1 MLGDEPSRTALPG
14 ARRLRARREDRA
26 VERGRPR
33 CPETRG
39 WRCGAACG
47 RREVHYANEYAD
59 HETDALTDRTP
70 FSGGSGALVRTGLHR
85 GLALRAGIVAL
96 GVGSLVALIGIALGA
111 LPRLAVA
118 LLAVIAWF
126 GWQYSVGPLQLAW
139 RGWGELDNAAL
150 DGLVLPAYGTAVLN
164 GSVAKTLLA
173 CLPLFLV
180 VFANLLATQW
190 PDRRPDAAVGKR
202 TLVTR
207 WSPRRLKLLY
217 VGAVYLAFG
226 TLPVLAGGALP
237 AVVAAASAVV
247 LPVSVWDAAGYT
259 ERRVPFPSVAAMVAL
274 VVVQLLAWCG
284 V

>member
-1 MLGDEPSRTALPG
+1 M
-14 ARRLRARREDRA
+14 
-26 VERGRPR
+26 
-33 CPETRG
+33 
-39 WRCGAACG
+39 
-47 RREVHYANEYAD
+47 
-59 HETDALTDRTP
+59 
-70 FSGGSGALVRTGLHR
+70 
-85 GLALRAGIVAL
+85 
-96 GVGSLVALIGIALGA
+96 
-111 LPRLAVA
+111 
-118 LLAVIAWF
+118 
-126 GWQYSVGPLQLAW
+126 
-139 RGWGELDNAAL
+139 
-150 DGLVLPAYGTAVLN
+150 
-164 GSVAKTLLA
+164 
-173 CLPLFLV
+173 
-180 VFANLLATQW
+180 FANLLATQW
-190 PDRRPDAAVGKR
+190 PDRWADAAVGKR